1 MLIKMT
7 RMSRAIS
14 LNQTEQMLA
23 NVYHGQIESIKPE
36 TTSIFPESGKEKN
49 DCDCEVRRTPAD
61 TQVLQNPAFY

>member
-49 DCDCEVRRTPAD
+49 D
-61 TQVLQNPAFY
+61 